1 MRKKSDTRSAV
12 ARARSGAVAKQRN
25 GGAGARRMIDGS
37 RAVPGKVS
45 RGSFHFLRADG
56 FSGLG
61 RLILDKLDRGV
72 VLIDAR
78 GRVVDAN
85 TLAVRMLKA
94 GEGIVLRSGRF
105 AFADA
110 VLDDR
115 LSRMIAQRRPRSA
128 VDPPAVIATQ
138 VRRSGGASYQIIVS
152 PVPADADEREVA
164 FFAVIYAPNEQREIS
179 VAVLRDLYDL
189 TPAQARVARSLFA
202 GRSVEETAAALDLS
216 LNTVRTHLKQIF
228 TRCEVQSQAELLH
241 LLARGPQHF

>member
-12 ARARSGAVAKQRN
+12 ARARSGAVAKQRS

-72 VLIDAR
+72 VLIDAL
-78 GRVVDAN
+78 GRIVDAN
-85 TLAVRMLKA
+85 TLAVRVLKA
-94 GEGIVLRSGRF
+94 GDGIMLRAGRF

-110 VLDDR
+110 ELDDR
-115 LSRMIAQRRPRSA
+115 LSRMIAQRRPTA
-128 VDPPAVIATQ
+128 VEQPTAIAAQ
-138 VRRSGGASYQIIVS
+138 VRRSGGASYRIIVS

-164 FFAVIYAPNEQREIS
+164 FFAVIYTPNEQREIS

-189 TPAQARVARSLFA
+189 TPAQARVARSLYA

-241 LLARGPQHF
+241 LLAQGPQRY

>member
-1 MRKKSDTRSAV
+1 MRKKSDTRPAV
-12 ARARSGAVAKQRN
+12 ARARSGAVAKQGSGR
-25 GGAGARRMIDGS
+25 AGARRMIDGS

-61 RLILDKLDRGV
+61 RIILDKLDRGV
-72 VLIDAR
+72 ILIDAR

-85 TLAVRMLKA
+85 TLAVRVLK
-94 GEGIVLRSGRF
+94 GGDGIMLRSGRL

-115 LSRMIAQRRPRSA
+115 LSRMIAQRRPTAVEPPSA
-128 VDPPAVIATQ
+128 IAAQ
-138 VRRSGGASYQIIVS
+138 VRRSGGDSYRIIVS

-164 FFAVIYAPNEQREIS
+164 FFALVFAPSEQRDIS
-179 VAVLRDLYDL
+179 VAVLGDLYGL

-202 GRSVEETAAALDLS
+202 GRSVEETAVALDLS

-241 LLARGPQHF
+241 LLAQGPRHL